1 MNATF
6 DTLAPGL
13 VRVPLKTPTLPPATT
28 TNAVVIGP
36 PGAAWVVDP
45 ATPHASE
52 RAHLTAAVTA
62 YGVTGIFLT
71 HHHMDHVG
79 AAAWLAREA
88 GLPIAAHPRTAA
100 LLADQLDVD
109 RPIVAGDHLG
119 DWQALH
125 TPGHASGHLCL
136 WHARERWLVAG
147 DMVASV
153 GTIVVDP
160 PDGHMASYLAQLA
173 RLRAL
178 DARLAIPAHGAAIAD
193 PNALFDHYIAHR
205 AQRESLVCKA
215 LGAQPSGLVD
225 ITRRAY
231 PDVHPMLLPLA
242 ARSALAHLE
251 KLHEDGRARFDGAA
265 PNDPAATWTRP

>member
-1 MNATF
+1 MSPTF
-6 DTLAPGL
+6 DNLAPGL
-13 VRVPLKTPTLPPATT
+13 VRVPLRTPTLPPATT

-45 ATPHASE
+45 ATPHATE
-52 RAHLTAAVTA
+52 RAHLTAAVAA

-71 HHHMDHVG
+71 HHHIDHVG

-88 GLPIAAHPRTAA
+88 GLPIAAHPQTAA
-100 LLADQLDVD
+100 LLGDQLDVARHVHD
-109 RPIVAGDHLG
+109 GDHLG
-119 DWQALH
+119 EWQALH

-136 WHARERWLVAG
+136 WHAAERWLVAG

-160 PDGHMASYLAQLA
+160 PDGHMATYLAQLA

-178 DARLAIPAHGAAIAD
+178 DARLAIPAHGAAITE

-205 AQRESLVCKA
+205 AQRESLVYQA
-215 LGAQPSGLVD
+215 LETQPSRLVD

-231 PDVHPMLLPLA
+231 QDVPPMLLPLA

-251 KLHEDGRARFDGAA
+251 KLHEDGRAQFDGASA
-265 PNDPAATWTRP
+265 TDLAATWTRL